1 MNFKQVIINAFSIYG
16 ITESGQLLWYQDAK
30 RDGTNDPNGGSGW
43 APRSGSPIGTGW
55 EEFSYIFAGSDP
67 GVIYAVKPTGEL
79 LWYRDLAQN
88 GTNGPQGG
96 SGWDHRS
103 GSQIGKGWNVA
114 SHVFSGLNG
123 VIYLIKPTG
132 ELFWYRDLKRDGTNN
147 TNTGGGWDPHSGKQI
162 GIGWNNFS
170 QVFSSPFPSTT
181 NASCIIYG
189 VKPTG
194 ELIWNKDL
202 KGDGSNAP
210 NGNSGWDPHSGSQIG
225 NGWQIFT
232 DVFSP
237 GGGLIY
243 AIKKSGELL
252 WYEDQMHNG
261 TEGWAIRSGSQIGIE
276 WFLVPA
282 ALPTELQFDNDSI
295 TFSDGVAVGGYAH
308 LTLRQDGTYS
318 FSGHF
323 HDSGAAEY
331 NVNFAVVVKDS
342 AGKGYAFQ
350 QSGHVA
356 GTLESGSRDF
366 DWDESDKKEVISQN
380 WANLATYAVMN
391 GQASVS
397 LDPIALMN
405 TVVGALGLVIG
416 VVSIIVA

>member
-1 MNFKQVIINAFSIYG
+1 MNFRQVIINAFSIYAV
-16 ITESGQLLWYQDAK
+16 TDSGQLLWYQDAK
-30 RDGTNDPNGGSGW
+30 RDGTNDPNGGAGW
-43 APRSGSPIGTGW
+43 AARSGSPIGSGW
-55 EEFSYIFAGSDP
+55 DEFSYIFAGSDP

-79 LWYRDLAQN
+79 LWYRDLLQN
-88 GTNGPQGG
+88 GANDAQGR

-114 SHVFSGLNG
+114 SHVFSGTNG
-123 VIYLIKPTG
+123 VIYMIKPTG
-132 ELFWYRDLKRDGTNN
+132 ELLWYRDLKRDGTNDKN
-147 TNTGGGWDPHSGKQI
+147 GGAGWDPHSGKQI
-162 GIGWNNFS
+162 GTGWNIFS
-170 QVFSSPFPSTT
+170 QVFSSPFPTT
-181 NASCIIYG
+181 NSSCIIYA

-194 ELIWNKDL
+194 ELLWYMDL

-210 NGNSGWDPHSGSQIG
+210 NGTSGWDPHSGNQVGS
-225 NGWQIFT
+225 GWGIFT

-243 AIKKSGELL
+243 GIKKSGELL

-261 TEGWAIRSGSQIGIE
+261 TSGWAPRSGSQIGVG

-282 ALPTELQFDNDSI
+282 ALPTELHFDNDSI
-295 TFSDGVAVGGYAH
+295 TFGDGVALGGYAH
-308 LTLRQDGTYS
+308 LTLRQDGSYS

-323 HDSGAAEY
+323 HDSGSVEY
-331 NVNFAVVVKDS
+331 NVSFAVGVKDS
-342 AGKGYAFQ
+342 ADKVYAFQ

-356 GTLESGSRDF
+356 GTFESGSRDF
-366 DWDESDKKEVISQN
+366 DWNIADQNETISQN
-380 WANLATYAVMN
+380 WTNLATYAVMN

-397 LDPIALMN
+397 LDPINLLN
-405 TVVGALGLVIG
+405 TVVGALGLVLG